1 MENKEKER
9 RGEEGRGKGR
19 RRERT
24 KLTHRPDTRPLR
36 PSSCSRRCCQ
46 CRHVGH
52 LFLIHHMGFAL
63 ATTPPLRE
71 EELKRTALSTSEHGW
86 NGGFSIGHGQNIPL
100 TCSRPEQGRTEQSGI
115 ECHGMEW
122 NIQHFPTS
130 SSSEVAAQLL
140 NFSLAHQRIS

>member
-1 MENKEKER
+1 
-9 RGEEGRGKGR
+9 
-19 RRERT
+19 
-24 KLTHRPDTRPLR
+24 
-36 PSSCSRRCCQ
+36 
-46 CRHVGH
+46 
-52 LFLIHHMGFAL
+52 MGFAL
-63 ATTPPLRE
+63 ATKPPLKGRGIE
-71 EELKRTALSTSEHGW
+71 KDGVIHQRNTAGTVGSP
-86 NGGFSIGHGQNIPL
+86 IGHGQNIPL